1 MGNLRSKSKRKKIS
15 MGCSSSTKQ
24 ESDAAPDFEEEP
36 KNPTDLKVLYE
47 AIREADALRQNDL
60 VEHAV
65 IILSNAF
72 DSALSKLGEVPDELH
87 QDTVLLMQVMKE
99 CNSAWKHK
107 NVAYNPPYRRLR
119 HLKLDGDHEDD
130 GDENPE
136 PLPPQHQHPEAA
148 AADQKADEPQ
158 RPLKKNR
165 PLKKKSPIK
174 FDDSN
179 IETKPITPIEVKKDA
194 KPLFSSGSI
203 SFITQP
209 ANPETLYMNLWRADQ
224 LRIDDQLEAA
234 LEIVSDTFDDCIHNL
249 HAAKK
254 SDKKTINI
262 ILQVLRETQHHWEV
276 EDDYSPDFDRLRN
289 LGIHY
294 HVSESEV

>member
-1 MGNLRSKSKRKKIS
+1 

-24 ESDAAPDFEEEP
+24 ESDAAPDFEEEEP

-136 PLPPQHQHPEAA
+136 PLPPIAA
-148 AADQKADEPQ
+148 VADQKADDPQ
-158 RPLKKNR
+158 RLVEKKEKNR

-254 SDKKTINI
+254 SDKQTINI